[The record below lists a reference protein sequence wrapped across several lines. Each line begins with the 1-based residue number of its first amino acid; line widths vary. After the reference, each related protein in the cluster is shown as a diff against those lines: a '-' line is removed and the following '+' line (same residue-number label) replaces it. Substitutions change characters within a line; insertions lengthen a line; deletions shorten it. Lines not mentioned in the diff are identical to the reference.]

1 MKKIVSAILAAM
13 MLISVSGCGASD
25 TSWIAKSGDNTVPVG
40 AYMYYGLNN
49 YFMAMEK
56 VDASKAFSKETQIDG
71 VSTSEW
77 IRNESLKN
85 VKSAIAIR
93 NKCKELGIEI
103 TEDEKA
109 DLTKSTSAFYK
120 QMEST
125 IFAPNGISETS
136 ILYTTEDVYYRDL
149 LFKKYY
155 DVGGIEE
162 ISQSEIEQFA
172 KNERARVKWIE
183 IQLKDG
189 NGNLLKSEGKA
200 EMKKMAEDYI
210 RRFNAGEDFDALI
223 AEHEEYYKKLIAD
236 ATGEE
241 PKSEFEDEEVEK
253 EYPNE
258 VIIFKDGTV
267 PTEDLNKAIFEKAK
281 IGTPILLEG
290 DETYYVVLRY
300 DIIEREDYMEENRMT
315 FLYSMKDGEFDAM
328 VAKWAEEADITIN
341 EDSVRKY
348 KPEKFD
354 LTGLSGQ

>member
-1 MKKIVSAILAAM
+1 MKKIVSAILAVM
-13 MLISVSGCGASD
+13 MLISVSGCSSSD
-25 TSWIAKSGDNTVPVG
+25 TSWIAKSGDITVPVG

-85 VKSAIAIR
+85 VKSAIAVR
-93 NKCKELGIEI
+93 NKCKELGVEI
-103 TEDEKA
+103 SEDDKA
-109 DLTKSTSAFYK
+109 SLSKSTASFYK

-125 IFAPNGISETS
+125 IFAPNGISESS
-136 ILYTTEDVYYRDL
+136 ILFTTEDVYLRDM

-162 ISQSEIEQFA
+162 ISQAEVEQCA
-172 KNERARVKWIE
+172 KDERARVKWIE

-210 RRFNAGEDFDALI
+210 RRYNAGEDFDALI

-241 PKSEFEDEEVEK
+241 AKSEFEDEEVEK

-258 VIIFKDGTV
+258 VIISKNGTV
-267 PTEDLNKAIFEKAK
+267 PTEALNKEIFEKAK

-290 DETYYVVLRY
+290 DETYYVVLRF
-300 DIIEREDYMEENRMT
+300 DITERKDYMEENRTT
-315 FLYSMKDGEFDAM
+315 FLYSLKDDEFDAM
-328 VAKWAEEADITIN
+328 INKWAEEADITVN

-354 LTGLSGQ
+354 LTGLNG